1 MASRFL
7 IAISFSTL
15 SFLVYSERL
24 ISKEEYKTSWSQT
37 AVRQMIDYKIPAS
50 ITLAQG
56 ILESGSGNSS
66 LAKNGN
72 NHFGIKCHDW
82 TGEKMYLD
90 DDTKNECF
98 RVYPSSEE
106 SFLDHS
112 KFLSTQS
119 RYSKL
124 FTFESTDYR
133 NWANGLKLAGYA
145 TNPKYPELLI
155 EIIENLKLYELDL
168 LGNPQPTS
176 KIELSNSKTK
186 TSSRAVTM
194 HSNNVTFITVKKGDT
209 FYRISKEFN
218 LGLGQLYRYNDF
230 DAKKDVLI
238 EGDIIYLEPKRRH
251 SKTKLINIVVSTPM
265 SLRQISQ
272 KQAIKLKNLMRINN
286 IDLPELF
293 LLFLLFHRVNQCY

>member
-1 MASRFL
+1 MTSRFL
-7 IAISFSTL
+7 VAISFSAL
-15 SFLVYSERL
+15 SFLGYSERL

-37 AVRQMIDYKIPAS
+37 AVRHMIDYKIPAS

-98 RVYPSSEE
+98 RVYSSPEE

-112 KFLSTQS
+112 TFLTRNS

-133 NWANGLKLAGYA
+133 NWANELKVAGYA

-155 EIIENLKLYELDL
+155 EIIENLKLYELDV
-168 LGNPQPTS
+168 LGNPRPS
-176 KIELSNSKTK
+176 KKIELSTSTVKTNSRTV
-186 TSSRAVTM
+186 SM
-194 HSNNVTFITVKKGDT
+194 HSNNVEFITVKKGDT

-218 LGLGQLYRYNDF
+218 LSLWQLYRYNDF

-286 IDLPELF
+286 IDLPDVIIKKGEIIRLK
-293 LLFLLFHRVNQCY
+293 